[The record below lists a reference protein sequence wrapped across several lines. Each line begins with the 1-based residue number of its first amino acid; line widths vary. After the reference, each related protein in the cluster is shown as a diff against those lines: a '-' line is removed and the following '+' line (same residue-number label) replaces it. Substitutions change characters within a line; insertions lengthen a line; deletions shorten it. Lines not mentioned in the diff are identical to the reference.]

1 MFFRVWHDNSGNNPS
16 WFFSR
21 LQVTDLQTDD
31 QYFFIYDRWLAVEED
46 DGMVG
51 MKFEGFESSAYVSEI
66 TEMDMRKSVQ
76 FTTGLYLTPDD

>member
-1 MFFRVWHDNSGNNPS
+1 MVFSVRVWHDNSGSNPS

-46 DGMVG
+46 DGMV
-51 MKFEGFESSAYVSEI
+51 SI
-66 TEMDMRKSVQ
+66 
-76 FTTGLYLTPDD
+76 